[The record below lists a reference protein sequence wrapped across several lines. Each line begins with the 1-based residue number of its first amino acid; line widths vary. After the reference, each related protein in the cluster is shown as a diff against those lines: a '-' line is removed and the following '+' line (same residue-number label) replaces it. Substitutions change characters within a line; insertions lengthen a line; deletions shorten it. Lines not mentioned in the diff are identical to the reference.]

1 MGAVLGVCGAAQMAM
16 CCGSAAC
23 SLCCAACPSCKNS
36 SSSRIM
42 YALLLLLSTI
52 VACVMLSPG
61 LQSVLAKV
69 PFCSDGSASTSLLSS
84 AKESATVDCSG
95 LVGYLAVYRVCF
107 AVTLFFLLMA
117 LIMIG
122 VKSSRDPRAGIQNGF
137 WALKFLVVIGAII
150 GAFFIPRGQFGEV
163 WMYFG
168 MVGGFLFIIIQL
180 VLIIDFA
187 HSWAES
193 WIDRL
198 EESGSRGWYCALLS
212 ASFFNYVASIT
223 AVVLFFIYYTT
234 SAGCSLH
241 KFFISFNLILCV
253 IISFISIHP
262 KVQEHQP
269 RSGLLQAS
277 VITLYTMYLTWSAMS
292 NSPDQLCKPD
302 WQAVV
307 GGAAAADTSID
318 GSGDDDDDDDPS
330 HPRFDTESI
339 ISLILWFLCVMYSSI
354 RTATNSQTSK
364 LTGSDKVLLKD
375 DNNATNDSDPEAGE
389 GHHVW
394 DNESEG
400 VAYSWSFFHLMF
412 ALATL
417 YVMMT
422 LTSWF
427 QPSADIT
434 EVSSNMAA
442 VWVKIVSSWLC
453 VALYVWTLV
462 APVVLSDRDFG

>member
-1 MGAVLGVCGAAQMAM
+1 MGGVLGVCGVSQLAM

-42 YALLLLLSTI
+42 YALMLLLSTT
-52 VACVMLSPG
+52 VACIMLSPG
-61 LQSVLAKV
+61 LQDTLAKV
-69 PFCSDGSASTSLLSS
+69 PFCSDGSSASSLLDS
-84 AKESATVDCSG
+84 AKKSVTVDCSG

-107 AVTLFFLLMA
+107 AVTLFFLFMA
-117 LIMIG
+117 LLMVG

-137 WALKFLVVIGAII
+137 WAIKFLIVIGAII
-150 GAFFIPRGQFGEV
+150 GAFFIPRGEFGQV

-168 MVGGFLFIIIQL
+168 MTGGFMFIIIQL

-193 WIDRL
+193 WIEKL

-212 ASFFNYVASIT
+212 ASFFNYAAAIT
-223 AVVLFFIYYTT
+223 AVVLFFVYYTT
-234 SAGCSLH
+234 TASCGLH
-241 KFFISFNLILCV
+241 KFFISFNMILCV

-292 NSPDQLCKPD
+292 NSPAQNCKPD

-307 GGAAAADTSID
+307 SGDAAAAAD
-318 GSGDDDDDDDPS
+318 DDDPTHRAS
-330 HPRFDTESI
+330 FNSESI

-364 LTGSDKVLLKD
+364 LTGSDKMLIKD
-375 DNNATNDSDPEAGE
+375 DGGNSGDPEAGE

-394 DNESEG
+394 DNEG
-400 VAYSWSFFHLMF
+400 DTVAYSWSFFHLMF

-427 QPSADIT
+427 TPGSDIT
-434 EVSSNMAA
+434 DISSNMAA
-442 VWVKIVSSWLC
+442 VWVKMVSSWLC
-453 VALYVWTLV
+453 IALYVWTLV

>member
-1 MGAVLGVCGAAQMAM
+1 MGAVLGACGAAQLAM

-23 SLCCAACPSCKNS
+23 SLCCSVCPSCKNS

-42 YALLLLLSTI
+42 YAILLLLSTI
-52 VACVMLSPG
+52 VACIMLSPG
-61 LQSVLAKV
+61 LQSTLEKV
-69 PFCSDGSASTSLLSS
+69 PFCSSGGSSFIST
-84 AKESATVDCSG
+84 AVDKVTVDCSE

-107 AVTLFFLLMA
+107 AVTLFFVAMA

-122 VKSSRDPRAGIQNGF
+122 VKSSRDFRAGIQNGF
-137 WALKFLVVIGAII
+137 WGLKYLIVIGTMI
-150 GAFFIPRGQFGEV
+150 GAFFIPQGTFGTV

-168 MVGGFLFIIIQL
+168 LVGGFMFIIIQL

-193 WIDRL
+193 WLEKL
-198 EESGSRGWYCALLS
+198 EESDGKGWYCALLS
-212 ASFFNYVASIT
+212 ATFFNYAASIT
-223 AVVLFFIYYTT
+223 AVALFFVYYTT
-234 SAGCSLH
+234 TNDCALH
-241 KFFISFNLILCV
+241 KLFISLNLIFCV
-253 IISFISIHP
+253 IISAVSIHP

-292 NSPDQLCKPD
+292 NSPMRQCKPD
-302 WQAVV
+302 WQSVIS
-307 GGAAAADTSID
+307 GGPAHGGVE
-318 GSGDDDDDDDPS
+318 GSGAGSLDDDDDDTR
-330 HPRFDTESI
+330 PRFDGESI
-339 ISLILWFLCVMYSSI
+339 VSLILWFLCVMYSSI

-364 LTGSDKVLLKD
+364 LTGSDKVLLKE
-375 DNNATNDSDPEAGE
+375 DNAASDPEAGE

-394 DNESEG
+394 DNETDG
-400 VAYSWSFFHLMF
+400 VAYSWSFFHVMF

-427 QPSADIT
+427 SPSTDIT
-434 EVSSNMAA
+434 DVSSNMAA
-442 VWVKIVSSWLC
+442 VWVKIVSSWMCL
-453 VALYVWTLV
+453 ALYVWTLV
-462 APVVLSDRDFG
+462 APCVLTDRDFS